1 MLMASD
7 NSLFQWLPAD
17 PKADPA
23 ALDQT
28 ATLAGLKLSYTQ
40 EPLKEPSPEVPSE
53 WVWATKSLQSSVLD
67 SNVYQALRTT
77 ALQLF
82 CAKIS

>member
-7 NSLFQWLPAD
+7 NSLFQWLSTD
-17 PKADPA
+17 PKADPV
-23 ALDQT
+23 ALDQI

-53 WVWATKSLQSSVLD
+53 WVWATKSSK
-67 SNVYQALRTT
+67 LRTR
-77 ALQLF
+77 F
-82 CAKIS
+82 